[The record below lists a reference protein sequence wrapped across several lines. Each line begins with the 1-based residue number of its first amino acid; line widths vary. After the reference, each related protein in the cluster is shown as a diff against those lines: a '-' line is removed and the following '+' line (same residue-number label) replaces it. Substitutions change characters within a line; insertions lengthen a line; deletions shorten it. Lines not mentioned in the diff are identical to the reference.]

1 MPVVGDNDAVLYA
14 THAVI
19 DLDAVA
25 HNLRGIRRRVGA
37 RAVLVAVKA
46 DGYGHGAER
55 VSRFI
60 ESEGLADWLGVATV
74 PEGIALR
81 EAGVQLPILK
91 LSHAGD
97 TEVEAALE
105 AGITLTVVD
114 AASVDQVAR
123 WADPGTPVHLMI
135 DTGMRRI
142 GAEPEAAVPLSR
154 RIDEVGL
161 DLQGVMTHLPISD
174 EPRGV
179 EFTRDQLARFRRL
192 VAEVEDAR
200 GPVPL
205 VHASNSGAVLG
216 HDLTGMT
223 MVRPGVMVYGYYPDP
238 HAVRSVDLRPS
249 MELRTRVTFVKRIGE
264 GETVGYGRTWTASR
278 DTWIA
283 TVTLG
288 YADGYSRLLS
298 NRGRMSIRGRSYPVV
313 GRVCMD
319 QTMLDLGPD
328 APDVEVGDEVVAM
341 GGGATG
347 GAAMGVEETAL
358 AMGTIPYEVT
368 CLITPRVTRH
378 YAGGA

>member
-1 MPVVGDNDAVLYA
+1 MLYP
-14 THAVI
+14 THAVV
-19 DLDAVA
+19 DLDAIA
-25 HNLRGIRRRVGA
+25 HNLRGIRRRVGE

-60 ESEGLADWLGVATV
+60 EAEGLADWLGVATV

-81 EAGVQLPILK
+81 EAGVRLPILK
-91 LSHAGD
+91 LSHAAEG
-97 TEVEAALE
+97 EVDAALE
-105 AGITLTVVD
+105 ARITLTVVD
-114 AASVDQVAR
+114 AASVDQVGAR
-123 WADPGTPVHLMI
+123 ADPGTPVHLMI

-142 GAEPEAAVPLSR
+142 GAEPEDAVDLAR
-154 RIDEVGL
+154 RIDGCGL
-161 DLQGVMTHLPISD
+161 VLQGLMTHLPISD

-179 EFTRDQLARFRRL
+179 EFTRDQLARFRRI

-238 HAVRSVDLRPS
+238 QAVRSIDLRPA
-249 MELRTRVTFVKRIGE
+249 MELRSRVTFVKRIRA
-264 GETVGYGRTWTASR
+264 GETVGYGRTWAASE

-288 YADGYSRLLS
+288 YADGYSRKLS
-298 NRGRMSIRGRSYPVV
+298 NAGRMSIRGRSYPVV

-319 QTMLDLGPD
+319 QTMLDLGPL
-328 APDVEVGDEVVAM
+328 PPEVEVGDEVVAM
-341 GGGATG
+341 GGP
-347 GAAMGVEETAL
+347 AMGVEETA
-358 AMGTIPYEVT
+358 AVMDTIPYEVT
-368 CLITPRVTRH
+368 CLVTSRVVRR
-378 YAGGA
+378 YVGGA